1 MSAEC
6 GYRFE
11 SRESDDVTSCKDVR
25 SLGGDNMKKFIS
37 AALVIVL
44 LFSLAACT
52 GGDNRAGG
60 ENTPQEGQFVF
71 TRENF
76 PRLNGS
82 TSMVPLGQAIASVL
96 LGETREQVSD
106 LTNFSRT
113 TQSYRELMR
122 GDADLLISGAPP
134 EGIYQE
140 KEEAGFEWE
149 ISTFSVDGLVFIVN
163 KDNPVDNLTTEQI
176 RKIYTG
182 EITNWSE
189 VGGNDVD
196 IVPFQRNEEAGSQ
209 TAMKKLVMG
218 DIPLM
223 KAPAEYVSGAMGGLV
238 EVVASYNDTAAAI
251 GYTVYYYAH
260 DMKMA
265 DGLKMIAVDGVEP
278 NVETIRSHQY
288 PFIND
293 AYVVIK
299 AGLAEDD
306 PAKVLYNWIMSEE
319 GQNLVAHEGYVSIL
333 DVEKES

>member
-1 MSAEC
+1 
-6 GYRFE
+6 
-11 SRESDDVTSCKDVR
+11 
-25 SLGGDNMKKFIS
+25 MKKIIS
-37 AALVIVL
+37 VL
-44 LFSLAACT
+44 LILMMLLGVSACT
-52 GGDNRAGG
+52 GEG
-60 ENTPQEGQFVF
+60 ENTGSPATATDGQFVF
-71 TRENF
+71 TRDNF

-113 TQSYRELMR
+113 TQSYRELMN
-122 GDADLLISGAPP
+122 GQADLLISGAPP
-134 EGIYQE
+134 EAIYQE
-140 KEEAGFEWE
+140 KEAAGFEWE

-176 RKIYTG
+176 QKIYTG

-189 VGGNDVD
+189 VGGDDVD

-218 DIPLM
+218 DIPMM
-223 KAPAEYVSGAMGGLV
+223 KAPEEYVSGAMGGLV
-238 EVVASYNDTAAAI
+238 EAVASYNDSAAAI
-251 GYTVYYYAH
+251 GYTVYYYAN

-265 DGLKMIAVDGVEP
+265 DGLKIISVNGVEP
-278 NVETIRSHQY
+278 SVETIRTHEY

-293 AYVVIK
+293 SYVVIK

-306 PAKVLYNWIMSEE
+306 PAKILYNWIMSEE
-319 GQNLVAHEGYVSIL
+319 GQKLVAHEGYVSIL
-333 DVEKES
+333 DVEKE